1 MESLLSVCEAAY
13 QAAVTNIRWL
23 YIDQTSAGR
32 RGHLVVRVVLKVSR
46 PTEVFFYIFNSQNQI
61 NVSVDYVLIPFV
73 AVMDC
78 LWHYIS
84 EEIEWWCNKS
94 DFLKRLNAFYCV
106 IWTRNCCHCC
116 WLLFSSSFLWLSH
129 HVTVSSIAHFWHLQS
144 ASRHW
149 LSVFCNLR
157 YSYFYRA
164 MLCIRGTS
172 HGPVSV
178 RLSVCLSV
186 RHKSVFY

>member
-1 MESLLSVCEAAY
+1 MELLLSVCEAAY

-61 NVSVDYVLIPFV
+61 NVSVDYVLVPFV

-94 DFLKRLNAFYCV
+94 DFLKRLNAFCCL

-116 WLLFSSSFLWLSH
+116 WLLFSSSFFVV
-129 HVTVSSIAHFWHLQS
+129 VTSCNCLLYCPFLTSAVSQLPLTVCFLQS
-144 ASRHW
+144 
-149 LSVFCNLR
+149 SVLMFLPRNAMHPR
-157 YSYFYRA
+157 Y
-164 MLCIRGTS
+164 
-172 HGPVSV
+172 
-178 RLSVCLSV
+178 
-186 RHKSVFY
+186 